1 MGGLTA
7 MVRFKT
13 ASILFVVMLSV
24 LVIVFWWL
32 TQHGFSARDQPA
44 AIEIWIARRLRHLA
58 VPANQRSAQNPVPPS
73 PDILAEARG
82 HFADHCAICHAND
95 GSGQTPIG
103 RNVYPKAPDLRA
115 AETQRMSDGEL
126 FYTIHN
132 GIRFTGMPAWGKG
145 RPEDDLESWKLVHF
159 LRHLPHI
166 TEEELE
172 VMRTLNPKSLKE
184 RQQEAEFERFLEGDE
199 TKDTPSPHH

>member
-1 MGGLTA
+1 

-13 ASILFVVMLSV
+13 ASILFVFMLGGLVM
-24 LVIVFWWL
+24 VFWWL

-58 VPANQRSAQNPVPPS
+58 VPANRRSAPNPVPPS
-73 PDILAEARG
+73 PDILSEARG
-82 HFADHCAICHAND
+82 HFADHCAICHANE

-115 AETQRMSDGEL
+115 AETQNMSDGEL

-145 RPEDDLESWKLVHF
+145 RPEDDLESVVNGG
-159 LRHLPHI
+159 PG
-166 TEEELE
+166 
-172 VMRTLNPKSLKE
+172 P
-184 RQQEAEFERFLEGDE
+184 
-199 TKDTPSPHH
+199 

>member
-1 MGGLTA
+1 

>member
-1 MGGLTA
+1 

-13 ASILFVVMLSV
+13 ASVLFVVMLGG

-73 PDILAEARG
+73 PDILSEARG

-115 AETQRMSDGEL
+115 AETQRLSDGEL

-145 RPEDDLESWKLVHF
+145 SPEDDVESWKLVHF

>member
-1 MGGLTA
+1 

-13 ASILFVVMLSV
+13 ASVLFVAMLGGLVM
-24 LVIVFWWL
+24 VFWWL

-73 PDILAEARG
+73 PDILSEARG

-115 AETQRMSDGEL
+115 AETQRLSDGEL

>member
-1 MGGLTA
+1 

-13 ASILFVVMLSV
+13 ASVLFVVMLGG
-24 LVIVFWWL
+24 LVIVFWGL

-44 AIEIWIARRLRHLA
+44 AIEIWVARRLRHLA
-58 VPANQRSAQNPVPPS
+58 VPANLRSAQNPVPPS
-73 PDILAEARG
+73 PDILSEARG

-95 GSGQTPIG
+95 GSGHTPIG

-115 AETQRMSDGEL
+115 AETQRLSDGEL